1 MTPGDLLELL
11 QQFYRETAELATARQ
26 LAARGVTDYNIN
38 NAYQQVL
45 GRQDV
50 HLRWLADAVEALG
63 GAPAPALE
71 LVNGDSKESRQDLKA
86 LVDSDQRAQ
95 QGFIDRWTPRVA
107 TVTNARHRKMLELIL
122 GEMSEHLR
130 VFRHAQE
137 GRDDLLGRH
146 SDGKVLRGEV
156 MAARPRN

>member
-1 MTPGDLLELL
+1 MTPGDLLALL
-11 QQFYRETAELATARQ
+11 QQLYRDTAELVMARQ
-26 LAARGVTDYNIN
+26 TAARGVTDYNIN

-50 HLRWLADAVEALG
+50 HLRWLADAIEGLG
-63 GAPAPALE
+63 GASAAPLE
-71 LVNGDSKESRQDLKA
+71 LANGDSQGSRRDQKS
-86 LVDSDQRAQ
+86 LVESDQQAQRALL
-95 QGFIDRWTPRVA
+95 DRWTQNVA
-107 TVTNARHRKMLELIL
+107 TVTNARQRKMLDLIL
-122 GEMSEHLR
+122 GEMAEHLH
-130 VFRHAQE
+130 VFQHAVD

>member
-11 QQFYRETAELATARQ
+11 QQLYRETAELVMARQ
-26 LAARGVTDYNIN
+26 AAARGVTDYNAN

-50 HLRWLADAVEALG
+50 HLRWLADAIEGLG
-63 GAPAPALE
+63 GAPAAPLE
-71 LVNGDSKESRQDLKA
+71 LVNDDSQESRRDSKGLVQSDLQA
-86 LVDSDQRAQ
+86 QRAL
-95 QGFIDRWTPRVA
+95 IERWAPKVA
-107 TVTNARHRKMLELIL
+107 TVTNARHRKMLDLIL
-122 GEMSEHLR
+122 GEMGEHLR
-130 VFRHAQE
+130 VFQHAAD